1 MLTLVGRKRGSAK
14 NTGLTAVVTL
24 LTEDRERER
33 EKVLTGAGHNRGPAN
48 WLLSN
53 SHSELALARL
63 CVVVT
68 HKLLIVERERES
80 KIDIQWPQERIILSN
95 SHTKLESAVC
105 ENMESTC
112 RLRKTIGCF
121 IHRGNLRVGNEES

>member
-24 LTEDRERER
+24 LTEDRERE
-33 EKVLTGAGHNRGPAN
+33 KVLTGAGHNRGPAN

-53 SHSELALARL
+53 SHSELALGRL

-112 RLRKTIGCF
+112 RLRRTIGCCF
-121 IHRGNLRVGNEES
+121 IHRGDLRVGNEES

>member
-14 NTGLTAVVTL
+14 NTGLAAVVTL
-24 LTEDRERER
+24 LTEDRERE
-33 EKVLTGAGHNRGPAN
+33 KVLTLAGHNRGSAN

-53 SHSELALARL
+53 SHSELALGRL

-95 SHTKLESAVC
+95 SHTKLESAVY

-112 RLRKTIGCF
+112 RLRRTIGCF
-121 IHRGNLRVGNEES
+121 THRDSQR